1 MPHVQITMLT
11 GRTVDQKRRLVQRV
25 TDVLCEELD
34 AKPEAVVIT
43 LIEVP
48 RENYAR
54 AGLLISD
61 RNTTGLKSTES

>member
-1 MPHVQITMLT
+1 MPQVQITMLT

-25 TDVLCEELD
+25 TQVLCDELD
-34 AKPEAVVIT
+34 AKPEAVVVT

-54 AGLLISD
+54 GGVLIAD
-61 RNTTGLKSTES
+61 RDAPK

>member
-11 GRTVDQKRRLVQRV
+11 GRTVEQKRRVVKRV
-25 TDVLCEELD
+25 TDVLSAEL
-34 AKPEAVVIT
+34 AVKPEAVSIT

-54 AGLLISD
+54 G
-61 RNTTGLKSTES
+61 GVLKADPANHD

>member
-11 GRTVDQKRRLVQRV
+11 GRTVEQKRQVVKRL
-25 TDVLCEELD
+25 TDLLCEEL
-34 AKPEAVVIT
+34 AVKPEAVVIT

-54 AGLLISD
+54 G
-61 RNTTGLKSTES
+61 GVLKSDADRARE